1 LPLLKKAA
9 PAKRTSPYSN
19 PWTTFSS
26 TITDQQPAPQLS
38 LESVAADCRDTY
50 RRAGYHLVQQSL
62 AFPQPIEYLCIFSY
76 NNSLLNRGVILK
88 ERLTRLKSVR
98 KLIKNYR
105 IESQEELL
113 GYLQKE
119 GYEVTQA
126 TLSRDLKLL
135 KVGKVSDGHSGYVY
149 TLPDEDER
157 RESEQIYVQDFLR
170 GYVSI
175 DYNGNIVVIK
185 TFSGHADSVSNALD
199 AFNMD
204 ELLGTIAGENCIFA
218 CLREGVTGE
227 QFLTA
232 LKLRIPEI
240 EE

>member
-1 LPLLKKAA
+1 
-9 PAKRTSPYSN
+9 
-19 PWTTFSS
+19 
-26 TITDQQPAPQLS
+26 
-38 LESVAADCRDTY
+38 
-50 RRAGYHLVQQSL
+50 
-62 AFPQPIEYLCIFSY
+62 
-76 NNSLLNRGVILK
+76 LK

-175 DYNGNIVVIK
+175 DYSGNIVVIK
-185 TFSGHADSVSNALD
+185 TFGGHADSVSNALD

-204 ELLGTIAGENCIFA
+204 EVLGTVAGENCIFA

-227 QFLTA
+227 QFLSA
-232 LKLRIPEI
+232 LKLRIPEL